1 MASLSKKDMC
11 NKIGVLL
18 AEDHPLIREA
28 LRNAANKQT
37 DIEVIAEACN
47 GEQAIKLAMELEPH
61 VIIMD
66 ISMPG
71 IDGLE
76 ATRQI
81 KSKNPSIS
89 ILTLTVHEDEEFLLG
104 MLEAGAD
111 GYLIKSVSSNE
122 IMSAIRALVAGEMVV
137 PPDILRK
144 IIKHS
149 YQMSR
154 IKPPKPST
162 DDILSSRELE
172 ILRLVAQCKT
182 NKEIAQKLG
191 LSLQTIKSYLLTIF
205 AKLNARSRTEA
216 VLIGLHRGILN
227 MASYSDK

>member
-1 MASLSKKDMC
+1 MC
-11 NKIGVLL
+11 DKIRVLL

-37 DIEVIAEACN
+37 DIEVIAEACD
-47 GEQAIKLAMELEPH
+47 GEQALQLAMELEPQ

-81 KSKNPSIS
+81 KLKNPNIS
-89 ILTLTVHEDEEFLLG
+89 VLTLTVHEDEEFLLG

-122 IMSAIRALVAGEMVV
+122 IMSAIRALVAGEMIV
-137 PPDILRK
+137 PPDGLRK

-149 YQMSR
+149 YQRSN
-154 IKPPKPST
+154 IKPPMTST
-162 DDILSSRELE
+162 EDILSCRDVE
-172 ILRLVAQCKT
+172 ILRLVAQCET
-182 NKEIAQKLG
+182 NKEIAQTLV
-191 LSLQTIKSYLLTIF
+191 LSLQTIES
-205 AKLNARSRTEA
+205 
-216 VLIGLHRGILN
+216 
-227 MASYSDK
+227 